1 MHLSDKN
8 GWRHIDDLWL
18 HFQFSCARAR
28 SRNDMKNENESIWF
42 VRATSRCDAQMKGFR
57 ANCTFLLS
65 VGVHNSRLFDC
76 IAKAKRTL
84 LISLYRHC
92 VTFVC
97 TRTSHSQQ
105 CRQMS
110 DVGRPQI
117 AAQLIATAVAHNYN
131 LLATKLALHSAHSYP
146 ESTPAMSQLQ
156 TPHSLNLV
164 VSLRRVHE
172 SEAGPRKGNCT
183 RKTTKICQICF
194 ARWVTPVDAS
204 RVQFIHS
211 DVVLSLSFYICFPF
225 LEHTRTV
232 NENGTKKRFAVMW
245 MVHFISS
252 LPRASR
258 SRWNTKLQ

>member
-1 MHLSDKN
+1 MICTCDESMWCPNERFSRQL
-8 GWRHIDDLWL
+8 HI
-18 HFQFSCARAR
+18 FTFCRCAQFAP
-28 SRNDMKNENESIWF
+28 
-42 VRATSRCDAQMKGFR
+42 FR
-57 ANCTFLLS
+57 LYREAE
-65 VGVHNSRLFDC
+65 
-76 IAKAKRTL
+76 RTL

-146 ESTPAMSQLQ
+146 ESTPAMSQLP
-156 TPHSLNLV
+156 TPHFLNLV

-225 LEHTRTV
+225 LEHI
-232 NENGTKKRFAVMW
+232 EQSTKMEQRRDLRSCEWCILFLLCHA
-245 MVHFISS
+245 
-252 LPRASR
+252 LRDRAETQ
-258 SRWNTKLQ
+258 NCNK